1 MLYIDKMKGK
11 LNKIVRRN
19 STMEPL
25 SAFADERQ
33 DITTSVST
41 PTKTSRR
48 LATASMIFE
57 KLHSPRRIIHKER
70 MGVSVKRS
78 SPSSHGQTKNDGI
91 MSNIHS
97 NQLFE
102 GNQEIKAL
110 TISIAR
116 QQSPSGSMGI
126 GLLLCTNY
134 YGFQVI
140 GIQGESASK
149 NLVVSYKQM
158 DSMLVAHVYPVVL
171 VCHSQ

>member
-1 MLYIDKMKGK
+1 MKGK

-25 SAFADERQ
+25 SAFEDERQ

-70 MGVSVKRS
+70 MVQSVKRS
-78 SPSSHGQTKNDGI
+78 TSHNEI
-91 MSNIHS
+91 MTDITPD
-97 NQLFE
+97 QVFE
-102 GNQEIKAL
+102 GIKAL
-110 TISIAR
+110 TVLIAR
-116 QQSPSGSMGI
+116 QPSQSGSMGI

-134 YGFQVI
+134 YGFQII
-140 GIQGESASK
+140 GIQGESAAQ
-149 NLVVSYKQM
+149 NLVVSTHR
-158 DSMLVAHVYPVVL
+158 MLTLQQRATRNQPSSVL
-171 VCHSQ
+171 SSAPFHRWETS